1 MASCTVSS
9 LYEHSTK
16 RKTARINT
24 FNQHDF
30 STICTQKD
38 HRRFS
43 IPNHPLSTR
52 CLNPI
57 TGNTQFHREFSLSPQ
72 KILEASPPSIQPYLR
87 LIRFDKP
94 IGSLLLFWP
103 CSWSI
108 AMATLPGHLPS
119 LSILF
124 LFGAGAFMMRGAG
137 CIINDMW
144 DRDFDQ
150 KVERTKLRPLASGE
164 LNFFQGLS
172 LLGAM
177 LSGSLAILLML
188 NNYTILLGASSMI
201 LVILYPLAKRYTNW
215 PQLMLGVTLNWGVL
229 MAWSQICGSL
239 GAGVIPLYFATVL
252 YTMFYDTI
260 YSHQVAS
267 SSTASVGRHL
277 ITYMS

>member
-1 MASCTVSS
+1 
-9 LYEHSTK
+9 
-16 RKTARINT
+16 
-24 FNQHDF
+24 
-30 STICTQKD
+30 
-38 HRRFS
+38 
-43 IPNHPLSTR
+43 
-52 CLNPI
+52 
-57 TGNTQFHREFSLSPQ
+57 NTQFHREFSLSPQ

-215 PQLMLGVTLNWGVL
+215 PQLMLGLTFN
-229 MAWSQICGSL
+229 L
-239 GAGVIPLYFATVL
+239 GALMGWSAVVGDCNWAVVLPLYASCILWTL
-252 YTMFYDTI
+252 FYDTV
-260 YSHQVAS
+260 YAHQ
-267 SSTASVGRHL
+267 
-277 ITYMS
+277 